1 VVSTHANA
9 THTRFEKRRN
19 SLLDT
24 QKRVLDGK
32 WIHWEIAKVSD
43 SMLRKRI
50 HVEHRVPR
58 ADNRG
63 LHANMARPEAR
74 ARTIS
79 CAPIK
84 GDADDGYLQFLGLRD
99 VGQSH
104 KGRDTREA
112 GEAKSVER
120 LGVRQAESAK
130 EFRHGEAS

>member
-1 VVSTHANA
+1 VIATHANA

-19 SLLDT
+19 SLLDA

-32 WIHWEIAKVSD
+32 RIDREIAKVSD
-43 SMLRKRI
+43 AMLGEGI
-50 HVEHRVPR
+50 YMEDRVPR
-58 ADNRG
+58 TDNRG
-63 LHANMARPEAR
+63 LHTNMARTEAR

-104 KGRDTREA
+104 KSRDAREA
-112 GEAKSVER
+112 GEAKGVER
-120 LGVRQAESAK
+120 LGVRQTESAAG
-130 EFRHGEAS
+130 FRHGEAS